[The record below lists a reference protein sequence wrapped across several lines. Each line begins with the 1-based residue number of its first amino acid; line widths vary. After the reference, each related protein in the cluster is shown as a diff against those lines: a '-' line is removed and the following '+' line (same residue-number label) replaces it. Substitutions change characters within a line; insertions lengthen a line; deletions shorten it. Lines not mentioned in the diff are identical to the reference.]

1 MRVPFVHTSAA
12 RLPKVVRE
20 REVLPQTAV
29 GMVASNEVE
38 AVRTVALV
46 LALIVEIAEVIC
58 ELVFALMTEA
68 SEVEAVRMEAF
79 VLELIAV

>member
-1 MRVPFVHTSAA
+1 MRD
-12 RLPKVVRE
+12 RD
-20 REVLPQTAV
+20 VLPQTAV

-46 LALIVEIAEVIC
+46 FVLIVEIAEVIC

-68 SEVEAVRMEAF
+68 SEVEAVVTRVPNEVEAMPT
-79 VLELIAV
+79 